1 MKNVM
6 FYSMLLTLELIIY
19 YLLGILFGMPTGT
32 SNKVLLIYAVVM
44 IGGGQYKR
52 RSNLIWEEVRT
63 AYKSIISFC
72 AIASIMVLD
81 TMGIL
86 GVAKVVGI
94 SGVMLLLNT
103 VINRGVRILFR
114 NYFSYKTLVIGEG
127 WKTERY
133 LDVIK
138 NNRFTLVDVVGVI
151 SPKQA
156 SNLDSKSITQ
166 GPYKK
171 EVPLYGFDQIEMAL
185 ANDKIDQIIV
195 LIPIGEREL
204 REKVM
209 KSIHGKA
216 VQIKSLVGGGGLITF
231 ASKIQDY
238 DGILL
243 CSNSSATI
251 GITGRM
257 LKRCVDIAAG
267 VVGCL
272 ITIPLYIKVRKN
284 YRKNGDNGPVIFTQE
299 RIGRYGKPIKIYK
312 FRTMVENAETILEE
326 LMESDPEIKE
336 EYLTHKKLANDP
348 RVTKLGDKLRR
359 TSLDEFPQ
367 FWNVLKGEMSLVGP
381 RPYLY
386 REKEDMGIYY
396 DAIVSSKPG
405 ITGMWQANGRSDVS
419 FEERCR
425 FDDYYNKNWSIM
437 MEFVI
442 IYKTVKGVVYG
453 KGAM

>member
-1 MKNVM
+1 
-6 FYSMLLTLELIIY
+6 
-19 YLLGILFGMPTGT
+19 MPTGT